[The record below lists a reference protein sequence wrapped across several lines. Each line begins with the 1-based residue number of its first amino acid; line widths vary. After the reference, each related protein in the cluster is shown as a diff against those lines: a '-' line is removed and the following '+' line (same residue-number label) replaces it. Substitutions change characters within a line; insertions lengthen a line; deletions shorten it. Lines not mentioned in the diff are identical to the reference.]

1 MKLSELRA
9 EIARSVRDES
19 SKTFDVDDLNDIV
32 NEALTEVSL
41 AAPHMFQEDVAL
53 VANTLGYIV
62 QAADFPT
69 GNADIDLV
77 QVEIWDTTQTPNQPI
92 KFMQAASAQPI
103 SGTTDAGWRMWN
115 GLLEIDWNTWHAFI
129 QDQETTRVM
138 RVWGYAPWPPMDTT
152 NDNAIVPV
160 SGSLLQALLICA
172 RFLAFE
178 RLMSSRALFTQWQ
191 TQANNT
197 DVSLAGLNAIFTTA
211 QERWKR
217 KQRQIYITRQAPG

>member
-1 MKLSELRA
+1 MKLSDLRA

-32 NEALTEVSL
+32 TEGLTEVGL
-41 AAPHMFQEDVAL
+41 AAPHMFQEDITPT
-53 VANTLGYIV
+53 ANTLAYVV
-62 QAADFPT
+62 QSADFADGSP
-69 GNADIDLV
+69 DIDLMS
-77 QVEIWDTTQTPNQPI
+77 VEVWDTTQTPNQPI
-92 KFMQAASAQPI
+92 KFMQAASSQPI
-103 SGTTDAGWRMWN
+103 SGTSDAGWRMWN
-115 GLLEIDWNTWHAFI
+115 GTLEIDWNSWHAWLE
-129 QDQETTRVM
+129 DHETERVI
-138 RVWGYAPWPPMDTT
+138 RVWGYAPWPPIDTT
-152 NDNAIVPV
+152 DDNAIVPV

-191 TQANNT
+191 TAANNT

-217 KQRQIYITRQAPG
+217 KQRQIYVTRQAPG